1 MKLVIHDLSE
11 EKWQEIADQYQ
22 DATVISD
29 NGSIR
34 PCVGCFGCWNKQPGE
49 CVVKDGYENMGYL
62 IHHAD
67 EVIVISRYTYGGL
80 SGFVKNVFDRSLAYV
95 LPHFEIVNGQSHH
108 KKRYEEQ
115 KPYSYIFYGTN
126 ITDVDKENAIRY
138 VNAVSVNMRTYV
150 KDVQFVETDEEE
162 NEKTVIE
169 ENRTDKL
176 IVLNASMRTKDGN
189 GAKLAVELQKKL
201 KTRSKI
207 VNLSAYLNKSD
218 ELIENLLSYSR
229 IVLCMPLYV
238 DGLPSQMIRLMEK
251 MEKGYR
257 AHDKKIYVLANMGLY
272 ESEQLIN
279 LFTAVKRWCEIMD
292 FAYSG
297 GLGIASGELV
307 GGFLDFSRLDKWPLR
322 QIYKGMNDFA
332 SAIDDDKVID
342 DIYTGTYSFPRWLYI
357 AIANSGWKRMG
368 KANGITEKDLYRRL

>member
-1 MKLVIHDLSE
+1 MKLVIHDLSAD
-11 EKWQEIADQYQ
+11 KWHEIADRYP
-22 DATVISD
+22 DCTVIYD
-29 NGSIR
+29 NGTIR
-34 PCVGCFGCWNKQPGE
+34 PCVGCFGCWNKDPGK
-49 CVVKDGYENMGYL
+49 CVIRDGYDNMGYL

-67 EVIVISRYTYGGL
+67 EVIVISRYTYGGF

-95 LPHFEIVNGQSHH
+95 LPHIELVDGQSHH
-108 KKRYEEQ
+108 KKRYEEE
-115 KPYSYIFYGTN
+115 KPYTYIFYGSN
-126 ITDVDKENAIRY
+126 ITDEDKDNAIRY

-162 NEKTVIE
+162 NEKTLIK

-176 IVLNASMRTKDGN
+176 IILNTSMRTKDGN

-207 VNLSAYLNKSD
+207 VNLSAYLNKTD

-251 MEKGYR
+251 MEKSYR

-272 ESEQLIN
+272 ESEQLVN
-279 LFTAVKRWCEIMD
+279 LFAAVKKWCEVMS
-292 FAYSG
+292 FEYSG
-297 GLGIASGELV
+297 ALGVAAGELV
-307 GGFLDFSRLDKWPLR
+307 GGFLEFSSINRWPLR
-322 QIYKGMNDFA
+322 QICKGLKKLA
-332 SAIDDDKVID
+332 TAIDNSERIN
-342 DIYTGTYSFPRWLYI
+342 DIYSGTCTFPRCLYI
-357 AIANSGWKRMG
+357 AIANCGWARMAN
-368 KANGITEKDLYRRL
+368 KNGIRKKDLFRQL